1 MKKFFAL
8 LKSVAVDKWAHLL
21 AGAFVVAL
29 VVLVATAMFG
39 WASWPLLIA
48 VLIGIIVSY
57 FFASAKE
64 KSDSETGGA
73 YDKEDIKATAFGSLI
88 AGVAT
93 FVIYLVFHL
102 IL

>member
-21 AGAFVVAL
+21 AGVFVVAL
-29 VVLVATAMFG
+29 AVLIATAMFG
-39 WASWPLLIA
+39 WSFWPLIIA
-48 VLIGIIVSY
+48 VLTGVIVSY
-57 FFASAKE
+57 VFASAKE
-64 KSDSETGGA
+64 RSDAETGGT

-88 AGVAT
+88 AGMLAL
-93 FVIYLVFHL
+93 VIYLVFHL